1 MQSLFI
7 KEVRG
12 NKRGIRLFCK
22 NGVIIF
28 FPSARAGFFF
38 SLVFYLSPPPPVRR
52 RIFRQIVGKG
62 GFFIFSRFLSLPRRP
77 SADGFFVKS
86 SARACFL
93 FSLVFYPSS
102 PPPDL
107 QMRYCSLSPFRQP
120 KPSDKH
126 L

>member
-28 FPSARAGFFF
+28 FPSARAGFLF
-38 SLVFYLSPPPPVRR
+38 SLVFT
-52 RIFRQIVGKG
+52 
-62 GFFIFSRFLSLPRRP
+62 SLPRRP

-86 SARACFL
+86 SARAL
-93 FSLVFYPSS
+93 FII
-102 PPPDL
+102 
-107 QMRYCSLSPFRQP
+107 SLS
-120 KPSDKH
+120 KTI
-126 L
+126 